1 MISLYTISTVLIVH
15 WIFDFFL
22 QSNWQAT
29 NKSKNNFALAQH
41 VGVYSIGLLL
51 IGILNLNLFDHAG
64 WIAGFVAFNAA
75 AHFFVDYVTS
85 RASSSLYAKGDLHD
99 FFVTV
104 GFDQLLHYLTI
115 FTSILFFTK

>member
-1 MISLYTISTVLIVH
+1 MISLYTVSTVLIVH

-22 QSNWQAT
+22 QTNWQAT
-29 NKSKNNFALAQH
+29 NKSKNNYALAQH
-41 VGVYSIGLLL
+41 VKVYSIGLLL
-51 IGILNLNLFDHAG
+51 LGFLNLNMFDHT
-64 WIAGFVAFNAA
+64 WMMIGFVAVNAV

-85 RASSSLYAKGDLHD
+85 RASSSLYAKGELHD

-115 FTSILFFTK
+115 LGTFVFFAK

>member
-1 MISLYTISTVLIVH
+1 MISLYTVSTVLIVH

-22 QSNWQAT
+22 QTNWQAT
-29 NKSKNNFALAQH
+29 NKSKNNYALAQH

-51 IGILNLNLFDHAG
+51 LGFLNLNMFDSA
-64 WIAGFVAFNAA
+64 WMILGFVAVNAV

-115 FTSILFFTK
+115 LGTFVFFAK